1 MNFNTP
7 KNKLLQALIDVSKVV
22 PTRTTLPILSCA
34 LFEAKENK
42 LKIKATDL
50 EQTIIVNV
58 EANVIESGE
67 VAIPIN
73 KIIEIVSALKETT
86 VDFKNNETEIE
97 INSDNGV
104 YKVSGRDPLEYPEL
118 PELKITQEI
127 NLENSEFLKIIKN
140 TVYAV
145 SRDDLKPALCGVY
158 LKIENEKAIAVAT
171 DGHRLVKYETKL
183 NKNQEITTSIIIP
196 AKFLNII
203 KNNLDKNGNI
213 QINISEN
220 HIDIKREKTYFLSRI
235 IKETFPD
242 FNSVIPEN
250 NPIEATVDSEK
261 IIESIKR
268 VSIFSNKT
276 TKQIQL
282 HFSKNEITV
291 STKDKESNSSGKEY
305 VECEHEGEEII
316 TRYNGQYLKE
326 AITNLSSKKIK
337 IYLSSAQTAAVFK
350 PEKQIEGFNQTAL
363 LMPLRTNENI

>member
-7 KNKLLQALIDVSKVV
+7 KNKLLQALIEVSKVV

-34 LFEAKENK
+34 LFEAKDNK
-42 LKIKATDL
+42 LKIKTTDL
-50 EQTIIVNV
+50 EQTVIIDV
-58 EANVIESGE
+58 EANIVENGTAA
-67 VAIPIN
+67 VPIN
-73 KIIEIVSALKETT
+73 KIIEIISALKEKEIE
-86 VDFKNNETEIE
+86 FKSKETEIE

-104 YKVSGRDPLEYPEL
+104 YKISGRDYTEYPEL
-118 PELKITQEI
+118 PELKTTQSITLS
-127 NLENSEFLKIIKN
+127 NKEFLNIINN

-145 SRDDLKPALCGVY
+145 SKDDLKPALCGVY
-158 LKIENEKAIAVAT
+158 LKIENEKATAVAT
-171 DGHRLVKYETKL
+171 DGHRLVKYETTLKT
-183 NKNQEITTSIIIP
+183 NQEKTTSIIIP

-203 KNNLDKNGNI
+203 KTNLDTNGEI

-220 HIDIKREKTYFLSRI
+220 HIDVKKKETYFLSRI

-250 NPIEATVDSEK
+250 NPIEVLIESKK

-282 HFSKNEITV
+282 HFSKNETII

-316 TRYNGQYLKE
+316 TRYNAQYLKE
-326 AITNLSSKKIK
+326 AITNLSSNKVK

-350 PEKQIEGFNQTAL
+350 PTNQEEGQNQTAL
-363 LMPLRTNENI
+363 LMPLRTNENV